1 MILAGELQ
9 FYQLQEKLTVKN
21 KLRLGR
27 DSNPC
32 HPDTNWAMLQTELQS
47 HTLWVRKILEDSS
60 FFGENLCIL
69 QWDKSNRAMTNAG
82 ELKFW
87 HLQNSPGKK
96 EKKAR
101 SLIPVRVTS
110 LPTWEESKNLETIL
124 LLLLLLFFFF
134 FIFQHFR
141 CIKKCSSLFI
151 CYIFV
156 RLSTS

>member
-1 MILAGELQ
+1 
-9 FYQLQEKLTVKN
+9 
-21 KLRLGR
+21 
-27 DSNPC
+27 
-32 HPDTNWAMLQTELQS
+32 
-47 HTLWVRKILEDSS
+47 
-60 FFGENLCIL
+60 
-69 QWDKSNRAMTNAG
+69 MTNAG

-96 EKKAR
+96 EKKTR

-124 LLLLLLFFFF
+124 LLLLLIYIF

>member
-60 FFGENLCIL
+60 FFGENVCIL

-87 HLQNSPGKK
+87 QLQNSPEKK

-101 SLIPVRVTS
+101 SLTSVRVTS
-110 LPTWEESKNLETIL
+110 LLTWEESKNLETIL
-124 LLLLLLFFFF
+124 VLLLFFYFYL
-134 FIFQHFR
+134 QHFR

-156 RLSTS
+156 RLGTSQ

>member
-1 MILAGELQ
+1 MILAGELK

-27 DSNPC
+27 DSNPY

-96 EKKAR
+96 EKKTR
-101 SLIPVRVTS
+101 SLIPVRVTL

-124 LLLLLLFFFF
+124 LLLLF
-134 FIFQHFR
+134 FI
-141 CIKKCSSLFI
+141 LFL
-151 CYIFV
+151 YFNTLGVLKSV
-156 RLSTS
+156 RVYLFATFLFG

>member
-27 DSNPC
+27 DSNPY

-96 EKKAR
+96 EKKTR
-101 SLIPVRVTS
+101 SLIPVRVTL

-124 LLLLLLFFFF
+124 LLLLF
-134 FIFQHFR
+134 FI
-141 CIKKCSSLFI
+141 LFL
-151 CYIFV
+151 YFNTLGVLKSV
-156 RLSTS
+156 RVYLFATFLFG

>member
-9 FYQLQEKLTVKN
+9 FYQLQEKLIAKN

-32 HPDTNWAMLQTELQS
+32 HPDTNWAMLQTKLQS

-69 QWDKSNRAMTNAG
+69 QWDKSN
-82 ELKFW
+82 
-87 HLQNSPGKK
+87 LQNSPGKK

-124 LLLLLLFFFF
+124 LLLLFIIFFLYFNTLGVLKSVRVYLFATF
-134 FIFQHFR
+134 
-141 CIKKCSSLFI
+141 LFG
-151 CYIFV
+151 
-156 RLSTS
+156 

>member
-1 MILAGELQ
+1 MILAGELK

-27 DSNPC
+27 DSNPY

-69 QWDKSNRAMTNAG
+69 QWDKSN
-82 ELKFW
+82 
-87 HLQNSPGKK
+87 LQNSPGKK

-124 LLLLLLFFFF
+124 LLLLLLLFF

>member
-32 HPDTNWAMLQTELQS
+32 HPDTNWAMLQTKLQS

-69 QWDKSNRAMTNAG
+69 QWDKSN
-82 ELKFW
+82 
-87 HLQNSPGKK
+87 LQNSPGKK

-124 LLLLLLFFFF
+124 LLLLLLLFFFLYF
-134 FIFQHFR
+134 NTLGVLKSVR
-141 CIKKCSSLFI
+141 VYLFAT
-151 CYIFV
+151 F
-156 RLSTS
+156 LFG

>member
-1 MILAGELQ
+1 
-9 FYQLQEKLTVKN
+9 
-21 KLRLGR
+21 
-27 DSNPC
+27 
-32 HPDTNWAMLQTELQS
+32 
-47 HTLWVRKILEDSS
+47 
-60 FFGENLCIL
+60 
-69 QWDKSNRAMTNAG
+69 MTNAG

-96 EKKAR
+96 GEKDSFFDPSKSYLA
-101 SLIPVRVTS
+101 PNVGRV
-110 LPTWEESKNLETIL
+110 EESGNNFAFIIINI
-124 LLLLLLFFFF
+124 FF